1 MEFGM
6 SFFPDVKPAEK
17 SARQYFDE
25 SLRLVDWC
33 DVYGYSHVRIV
44 EHYFHPWGGYSPNP
58 IIFLTAASQRTK
70 RARLVTDAV
79 LPAFNHPLKLAGE
92 LAMLDAISD
101 GRLDIGFARAF
112 LPYEFRHFGVSMD
125 ESVAR
130 FEEGIEQV
138 RALLEGEHVSS
149 NGQFHQYE
157 NVTSLARPTQRPRP
171 PFYIAAVGTPASFAR
186 AGRLGYHLTAIP
198 GVGSSPAELVQTYR
212 EAWRS
217 AGHPGQGTILLAVF
231 MYCHVDREEAIRIAK
246 PRIERH
252 FQSVVDA
259 ASEHAGR
266 QLSADYKNYDKMVE
280 KVRAE
285 TFESQLHHHAAFVGT
300 PTDIIELLHE
310 FDRVMGG
317 VDHASLQVN
326 FNDMSYADAEQ
337 SVRLFGEKVI
347 PHFAAE
353 RIAR

>member
-6 SFFPDVKPAEK
+6 SFFPDVKPNEK

-33 DVYGYSHVRIV
+33 DVYGYAHVRIV

-58 IIFLTAASQRTK
+58 ILFLTAASQRTK
-70 RARLVTDAV
+70 RARLVTGAV
-79 LPAFNHPLKLAGE
+79 VPAFNHPLKLAGE
-92 LAMLDAISD
+92 LAMLDAISG

-112 LPYEFRHFGVSMD
+112 LPHEFRHFGVSMD

-157 NVTSLARPTQRPRP
+157 HVTSLPRLTQRPRP

-186 AGRLGYHLTAIP
+186 AGRLGYNLMAIP
-198 GVGSSPAELVQTYR
+198 GVGASPAALLQIYR

-217 AGHPGQGTILLAVF
+217 AGHPGQGTIMLAVF

-252 FQSVVDA
+252 FRSAGDA
-259 ASEHAGR
+259 AAEHAGR
-266 QLSADYKNYDKMVE
+266 QLSPDYKNYDKMIE
-280 KVRAE
+280 KVRGE
-285 TFESQLHHHAAFVGT
+285 TFESQLQHHAAFVGT
-300 PTDIIELLHE
+300 PADIIEQLHE
-310 FDRVMGG
+310 FDHVMGG
-317 VDHASLQVN
+317 VDHASMQVN
-326 FNDMSYADAEQ
+326 FNDMPYADAEQ

-353 RIAR
+353 RATR

>member
-1 MEFGM
+1 MKFGM
-6 SFFPDVKPAEK
+6 SFFPDVKSDEK

-70 RARLVTDAV
+70 RARLVTGAV

-92 LAMLDAISD
+92 LAMLDAISG

-112 LPYEFRHFGVSMD
+112 LPHEFRHFGVSMD

-138 RALLEGEHVSS
+138 RTLLEGEHVSS
-149 NGQFHQYE
+149 DGQFHKYE
-157 NVTSLARPTQRPRP
+157 NVTSLPRPTQRPRP

-186 AGRLGYHLTAIP
+186 AGRLGYHLMAIP
-198 GVGSSPAELVQTYR
+198 GVGPSPTELLQTYR
-212 EAWRS
+212 KAWRS
-217 AGHPGQGTILLAVF
+217 AGHPGHGTIMLAVF

-252 FQSVVDA
+252 FHAVADA

-266 QLSADYKNYDKMVE
+266 QLSVDYKNYDKMIE
-280 KVRAE
+280 KVRTE
-285 TFESQLHHHAAFVGT
+285 TFESQLQHHAAFVGT
-300 PTDIIELLHE
+300 PADIIEQLHE

-317 VDHASLQVN
+317 VDHASMQVN
-326 FNDMSYADAEQ
+326 FNDMPYADAEQ

-353 RIAR
+353 LVAR